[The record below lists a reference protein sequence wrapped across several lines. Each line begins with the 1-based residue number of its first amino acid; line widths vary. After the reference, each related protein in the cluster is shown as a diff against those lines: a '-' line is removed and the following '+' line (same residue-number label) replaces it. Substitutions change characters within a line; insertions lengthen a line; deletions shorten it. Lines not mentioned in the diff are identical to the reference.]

1 MRMMSQIL
9 KKHFYFFQVEWVL
22 LYGSA
27 SEVTGID
34 YPFFEWNGLFIPYI
48 QGYVL
53 MGKKSPLL
61 PLLLCTS
68 SLAAVKWRRDPSR
81 AQHYKW
87 AACLI

>member
-48 QGYVL
+48 QG
-53 MGKKSPLL
+53 M
-61 PLLLCTS
+61 C
-68 SLAAVKWRRDPSR
+68 
-81 AQHYKW
+81 
-87 AACLI
+87 